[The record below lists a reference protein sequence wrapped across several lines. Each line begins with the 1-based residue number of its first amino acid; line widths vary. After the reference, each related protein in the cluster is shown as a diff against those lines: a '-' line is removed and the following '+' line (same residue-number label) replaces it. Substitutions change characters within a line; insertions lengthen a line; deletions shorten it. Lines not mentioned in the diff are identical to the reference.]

1 MKQIVAFLHPEDGP
15 MSKRLPGSREED
27 SWLSS
32 QQLSALKRADEGDEL
47 GSPIPTQVV
56 TNGEYFP
63 MPQTPQQR
71 EVEARI
77 TEMAGQASKRLGMS
91 RRRFLASSAG
101 MATAFLAMNEV
112 FGRYFN
118 VNPLEMMG
126 SAHAQGGV
134 PKDLFV
140 FDDQLHMI
148 RASMNGPLALRSLA
162 QGQGSAAA
170 AAGFAKNPFNAD
182 GLPDELG
189 SPWAAWNPAL
199 GQSPITGANFHL
211 ARFVKDIY
219 LDSQV
224 SVAILSN
231 APLGLFEPAGG
242 GKPRIPKSVDESL
255 TAMNLT
261 GYQTAAVRDWVNNLA
276 GSTRLLAHGQIF
288 PGKENLGFMQ
298 QQIEQFHPDSWKGY
312 NIAYTAKL
320 DRDPESELKQ
330 WRLDDEKVAYPTYEL
345 IRNNRKE
352 LASRP
357 GFFNIC
363 IHKGLAPAAPG
374 TPEEGAPT
382 DLPKV
387 SRDWPEFNFIIYHAC
402 FGPRFFDAEALEA
415 IRTEKLRNGVPDL
428 RWLTEFA
435 QTSEPLRN
443 VYAEIGTTFA
453 SCVITFPSVCAHM
466 LGQLMK
472 YMGPERIVFGSDSL
486 WYGAPQWQIEAFWRF
501 QIPQDMAKKYGYPQL
516 TEHDK
521 RQILG
526 LNSAAL
532 YKLPSRVAAYKA
544 IPADYEARIPDA
556 LKATLNY
563 PGYSRPGADRGAA
576 LEIPN
581 DKLTAL
587 RHEYEAA
594 GGHPSNRRYGWIRR
608 S

>member
-1 MKQIVAFLHPEDGP
+1 
-15 MSKRLPGSREED
+15 MSKRIPGSREED
-27 SWLSS
+27 TWLSNG
-32 QQLSALKRADEGDEL
+32 QLSALKRADESDTL

-56 TNGEYFP
+56 SNGEYFP

-71 EVEARI
+71 QVEVRI
-77 TEMAGQASKRLGMS
+77 AEIATEASKRLGMS

-101 MATAFLAMNEV
+101 MATAFVAMNEV
-112 FGRYFN
+112 FGRFFE
-118 VNPLEMMG
+118 VNPLEMLG
-126 SAHAQGGV
+126 SAHAQSSV
-134 PKDLFV
+134 PRDLFV

-189 SPWAAWNPAL
+189 NPWAAWNPAL
-199 GQSPITGANFHL
+199 GQSPITGANFQL
-211 ARFVKDIY
+211 VKFVKDVY

-224 SVAILSN
+224 AVAILSN
-231 APLGLFEPAGG
+231 APLGLFEPPGG
-242 GKPRIPKSVDESL
+242 GKPRIPRSVDESL
-255 TAMNLT
+255 SAMNLT

-276 GSTRLLAHGQIF
+276 GSTRLLAHGQVF
-288 PGKENLGFMQ
+288 PGRENLGFMQ
-298 QQIEQFHPDSWKGY
+298 QQIDQFHPDSWKGY

-320 DRDPESELKQ
+320 DRNPESELKQ
-330 WRLDDEKVAYPTYEL
+330 WRLDDENVAYPTYEL

-352 LASRP
+352 LASHP

-374 TPEEGAPT
+374 TPEEGAPS
-382 DLPKV
+382 DLPKA
-387 SRDWPEFNFIIYHAC
+387 SRDWPEFNFIIYHSC

-415 IRTEKLRNGVPDL
+415 IRTGKLRNGVPDL

-435 QTSEPLRN
+435 QLSEPLKN

-453 SCVITFPSVCAHM
+453 SCVITFPTVCAHM

-472 YMGPERIVFGSDSL
+472 YMGPQRIVFGSDSL

-501 QIPQDMAKKYGYPQL
+501 QIPQDLAKKYGYSQL
-516 TEHDK
+516 SDQDK
-521 RQILG
+521 RMILG

-532 YKLPSRVAAYKA
+532 YKLPARVAAYKPV
-544 IPADYEARIPDA
+544 PADYEARIPDN
-556 LKATLNY
+556 LKATLNF
-563 PGYSRPGADRGAA
+563 PGHSRPGADRGAF
-576 LEIPN
+576 LEIPG

-594 GGHPSNRRYGWIRR
+594 GGHPGNRRYGWIR